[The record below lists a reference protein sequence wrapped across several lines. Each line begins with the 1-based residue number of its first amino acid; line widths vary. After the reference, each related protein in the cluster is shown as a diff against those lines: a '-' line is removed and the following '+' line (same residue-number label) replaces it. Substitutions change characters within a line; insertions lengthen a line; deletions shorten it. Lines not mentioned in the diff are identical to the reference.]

1 MPRLFI
7 FVETINSFA
16 MKKLAFLFLAFGI
29 LAAPLTSCKK
39 DDPVKKDTTE
49 EQKPSESSGQGSGT
63 TTASMPDCFVYYKG
77 ATFIFKRTLD
87 SGTSSKITW
96 TVTDFNSS
104 SNTATIQELRGD
116 NDPTT
121 FQIRKGSKCI
131 EFNKSGSW
139 KPLTD
144 GGTEI
149 NFMNGSAL
157 NSIPSGI
164 YGSVNNN
171 TKVES
176 VNIPG
181 GKTSAGFS
189 ISSSYQPYSG
199 VHDSFLFDYSSG
211 ESWSTEC
218 GFVSS
223 GYWYQNGKE
232 YPIYS
237 QRTTVEL
244 VAYDIPM
251 PDGSRRSYIPAGSTV
266 YNVTDTNQ
274 SCYQNDYKTQRY
286 ASIATYWNDKK
297 NTNVMRYQLC
307 VLWYDNDN
315 GWQYGHLT
323 NNFNSKWE
331 FTGWFAGEP
340 YWSNAIGGPYDG
352 VRFDCSARYSSW
364 TGSQSYSPFD
374 TAGYYTFFVLA
385 ENAVAVGE
393 PDFDETVYCLLYIP
407 NDGSASSTYSTR
419 VVPQEDGTVA
429 AYNAAPAKSS
439 AGIVTGI
446 PPMDLIDG
454 PVYKLNW

>member
-49 EQKPSESSGQGSGT
+49 EQKPGESSGQGSGT

-96 TVTDFNSS
+96 VVTDYNNSTK
-104 SNTATIQELRGD
+104 TATVQETAGD
-116 NDPTT
+116 NAPTT

-199 VHDSFLFDYSSG
+199 MHDSFLFDYSSG

-232 YPIYS
+232 YPIYTM
-237 QRTTVEL
+237 RTTVEL

-251 PDGSRRSYIPAGSTV
+251 PDGTRRSYAPAGSTV
-266 YNVTDTNQ
+266 YDVTDTNF
-274 SCYQNDYKTQRY
+274 SCYQNDYRNQRY
-286 ASIATYWNDKK
+286 ACIFGYWNDKK

-307 VLWYDNDN
+307 VLWYDN
-315 GWQYGHLT
+315 GWTYGQVT
-323 NNFNSKWE
+323 NDLHKKWE
-331 FTGWFAGEP
+331 LSCWFAGKA
-340 YWSNAIGGPYDG
+340 YSGKAIGGAYDG
-352 VRFDCSARYSSW
+352 ESFDCEGHYSSF

-374 TAGYYTFFVLA
+374 QAGYYTFFVLA
-385 ENAVAVGE
+385 ENAISVGE
-393 PDFDETVYCLLYIP
+393 PTLDDTVFCLLYIP
-407 NDGSASSTYSTR
+407 NDGSASSTYSAR
-419 VVPQEDGTVA
+419 VKPLEDGTVGD
-429 AYNAAPAKSS
+429 YYAAPAKS
-439 AGIVTGI
+439 GIGI
-446 PPMDLIDG
+446 TPTIPSPDMIEG
-454 PVYKLNW
+454 PIRKLNW